1 MTPNNQN
8 PPKTFLP
15 QHGHYR
21 HLRVYQVTEI
31 IYDITFYFTQHY
43 LQKGDRTIDQ
53 MVQAARSGKQNIA
66 EGNQAAA
73 TSSET
78 EIKLTNVAKASLEEL
93 LDDYEDYLRVRQLPQ
108 WGNLHPRYEKMR
120 QYARSKQINNDYA
133 QVVQKMNDEE
143 IANLCITLIHQAMY
157 MLHKLL
163 ITMQERFVTEGGIK
177 ERMFQARVN
186 YRNSQRNP
194 NNQNSLNSLNS
205 LNNQNPPNNPNSQK
219 SRNGE

>member
-1 MTPNNQN
+1 MNQNNQ
-8 PPKTFLP
+8 KITFLP

-21 HLRVYQVTEI
+21 NLRVYQVSEM
-31 IYDITFYFTQHY
+31 IYDITFYFCQKY
-43 LQKGDRTIDQ
+43 LQKGDRTVDQ

-93 LDDYEDYLRVRQLPQ
+93 LDDYEDYLRVRGLQQ
-108 WGNLHPRYEKMR
+108 WGQLHPRYEAMR
-120 QYARSKQINNDYA
+120 EYARSNQIKKDYA
-133 QVVQKMNDEE
+133 SQIQKMNDEE

-163 ITMQERFVTEGGIK
+163 ETMQDRFVTEGGIK
-177 ERMFQARVN
+177 ERMLHARLN
-186 YRNSQRNP
+186 YRNSQSAQNNQSNQNTRSNQNSQ
-194 NNQNSLNSLNS
+194 NNQN
-205 LNNQNPPNNPNSQK
+205 NQKTP
-219 SRNGE
+219 